1 MAKIEKKLTM
11 IDLFAGC
18 GGLSLGMENAGFKPI
33 FVSELNKDAM
43 SSYVANRPFF
53 QENKGLRCN
62 DIDELLDN
70 NAAMLKK
77 VRNMLKDRG
86 LLQGKGR
93 TTSLDLICGGPP
105 CQGFSGIG
113 HRRSYGVDK
122 RDLPSN
128 QLFHKMLTVIQAF
141 QPKIFL
147 FENVKGLLS
156 AKWTPEDE
164 HPNIWK
170 QIYET
175 YREALKTRYI
185 VRWELVAS
193 KNYGVPQNR
202 PRVLMVGIRRDVCQ
216 AAGLPNYLEHS
227 SDYITPSAIEAG
239 FLPGHVDAPAPG
251 PAELL
256 ADLED
261 PVIGEMLDEVRQG
274 RCSYDKGPLQTT
286 KYPSQSANERIAAEF
301 RTHPENESFELTH
314 HQYSKHKPAI
324 IQKFKYMIENNGEIP
339 ENMRTKKFAQRVLSR
354 DWPVGGPNIT
364 ATSLPDDYVHY
375 KQPRILT
382 VREWARLQTFPDW
395 YEFRGPRTTGG
406 HRRAGNPRIGDF
418 DREVPLYTQIGNAVP
433 VRLAEQVGRSF
444 SSLISRQTARSSHIH
459 MQHKMVKN

>member
-1 MAKIEKKLTM
+1 MAKIEQKLTM

-33 FVSELNKDAM
+33 FVSELNKNAM

-53 QENKGLRCN
+53 QENEDLRCS
-62 DIDELLDN
+62 DIDELLNN

-77 VRNMLKDRG
+77 VRNTLKDRG
-86 LLQGKGR
+86 LLQGTGR
-93 TTSLDLICGGPP
+93 KTSLDLICGGPP

-122 RDLPSN
+122 QDLPSN

-156 AKWTPEDE
+156 AKWTSEDE

-175 YREALKTRYI
+175 YREALKTRYV
-185 VRWELVAS
+185 VRWALVAS

-216 AAGLPNYLEHS
+216 AAGLPNYSELG
-227 SDYITPSAIEAG
+227 SDYMTPSAIEAG
-239 FLPGHVDAPAPG
+239 FLPDHVDAPAPG
-251 PAELL
+251 PEELL
-256 ADLED
+256 ADLVD
-261 PVIGEMLDEVRQG
+261 PAIGKTLDKVRQG
-274 RCSYDKGPLQTT
+274 LGSYDKGPLQTT
-286 KYPSQSANERIAAEF
+286 KYRSQSANGRITAEF
-301 RTHPENESFELTH
+301 RTHPENKSFELTH
-314 HQYSKHKPAI
+314 HQYSKHKPEI

-339 ENMRTKKFAQRVLSR
+339 ENMLTKKFAQRVLSR

-406 HRRAGNPRIGDF
+406 HRRAGNPRNGEF

-433 VRLAEQVGRSF
+433 VRLAHYVGTHFCDLLRS
-444 SSLISRQTARSSHIH
+444 
-459 MQHKMVKN
+459 